1 VLAPTEG
8 LGGAALVGGVLH
20 RKGALGE
27 EDFFFKKSN
36 FFHECCSR
44 GRGLKEF
51 SSQIVEL
58 VEEDFF

>member
-1 VLAPTEG
+1 VP
-8 LGGAALVGGVLH
+8 

-27 EDFFFKKSN
+27 EDFFKKESN